1 MEKLTDKEK
10 FEQNQLINDWA
21 EQTANAYGLDLMEVK
36 DDQIISFLAQK
47 QVRNNGVLDDVK
59 ECLHP
64 FNKVVSGDE
73 GDFCT
78 GCQKYLKTNRL

>member
-1 MEKLTDKEK
+1 MEKTIESIIDLCNEQRDSQGMISLDKLKTDIGL
-10 FEQNQLINDWA
+10 LIIH
-21 EQTANAYGLDLMEVK
+21 QSKV
-36 DDQIISFLAQK
+36 
-47 QVRNNGVLDDVK
+47 NNGVLDDVK

-78 GCQKYLKTNRL
+78 ACQKYLKTNWL